1 MTATTISSALARAT
15 PGTIA
20 RVAGFALALAAA
32 AQVAI
37 PLPGTPVPFTLQPL
51 LVVLAGFWLG
61 PAAGAAS
68 LTLYLLAGAVGL
80 PVFAP
85 VGAPGVA
92 RLLGPTGGYL
102 LAYPAAA
109 AVVGALAKRQAPGGP
124 RFAARLGIA
133 IAGMAVLYAGGLAQ
147 LALLTG
153 SIARAA
159 ALGVMPFIALDL
171 VKSVVAAV
179 LAPRPNRLRP
189 PAA

>member
-1 MTATTISSALARAT
+1 MTATTISGALARAT
-15 PGTIA
+15 PGTVA

-32 AQVAI
+32 AQVAV

-61 PAAGAAS
+61 PGAAAAS
-68 LTLYLLAGAVGL
+68 LALYLLAGAAGL

-85 VGAPGVA
+85 AGAPGVA

-109 AVVGALAKRQAPGGP
+109 AVVGALAKRHAPGGP
-124 RFAARLGIA
+124 RVASRFGIA
-133 IAGMAVLYAGGLAQ
+133 VAGMAVLYAGGLAQ

-171 VKSVVAAV
+171 VKCAVAAV
-179 LAPRPNRLRP
+179 LAPSRRHP
-189 PAA
+189 PVA